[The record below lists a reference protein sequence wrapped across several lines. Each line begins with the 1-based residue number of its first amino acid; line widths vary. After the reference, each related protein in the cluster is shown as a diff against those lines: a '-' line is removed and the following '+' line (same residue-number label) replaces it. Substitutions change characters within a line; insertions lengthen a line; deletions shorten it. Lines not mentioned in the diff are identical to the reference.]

1 MGWLGSGLTF
11 RVSCLILVW
20 AAGAGGVKV
29 LRQPSCFSD
38 YLSTSTCEWK
48 MDGPTNC
55 SAKLHLAYLL
65 EFSTPPSAENY
76 TCIPENRDSTVCVCN
91 MRMENM
97 VFGDTYL
104 LDLWAGTQRLW
115 SGTFSPGEYVKPR
128 APENLTIQANTFPMW
143 KLDWIN
149 PYSAEDFLSS
159 VLFYLVNISNEND
172 PTDFREYNV
181 DHRNTTLLFPATAL
195 KSGVFYIIRV
205 KAHARHYNG
214 TWSEWSPSI
223 RWWNYYELSWEQ
235 HLPLAVSISCIAILV
250 IFLSCYFSIL
260 RIKKQWWDQIPNP
273 AHSRLM
279 TIVIQESQVSLWRK
293 QPRGQDPA
301 KCPHWK
307 TCLTKLLPCL
317 LEHGV
322 EKDDDSSKAARNG
335 PLQGPGK
342 SAWHSVEVSKTILW
356 PESIS
361 VVKRV
366 DLLEAPGESEE
377 EEEVEEDKG
386 SFCPSPKSSGG
397 SFQEGREG
405 IAARLTESLF
415 LDLLGAENGGF
426 CPQGLGESCLLPPSE
441 SEGAQMPWAEF
452 PSAGPQ
458 AASFQGQE
466 QPLNTESNPP
476 VMWQQ
481 SPRCLPFTE
490 TTAVIADNP
499 AYRSFSNFMSQSS
512 GPGELDSPPQLAE
525 RLGDGDLTMPCAS
538 QSLEPPT
545 ALQPEPE
552 TWEQVLRRTVLQHV
566 AAPAPAPAPTS
577 GYREFMCAVKQGNA
591 QAGETVGFGPS
602 GEAGY
607 KSFAGLL
614 ARGATCPGTPGV
626 EASSGEGGY
635 KPFQSLTPACPE
647 ASAPTP
653 APLFTFGLDM
663 ELFQSPQKSPLPSS
677 SAEGLLLEPVAK
689 GENGQK
695 PPLPPEEAPDPVRDD
710 LGSGFVYSALTCHL
724 CGQLKQCHGLEER
737 GKAHVVATPCCG
749 CCCPDGSSP
758 LVSPL
763 RVPDP
768 LPGGVPL
775 EARLTA
781 SLAPSGVSEKGKP
794 SLFSQPAQSS
804 AQSSSH
810 TPNVVAT
817 LSAGLTCMSAS

>member
-55 SAKLHLAYLL
+55 SAELHLAYLL

-205 KAHARHYNG
+205 KAQARHYNG

-317 LEHGV
+317 LEHGI

-366 DLLEAPGESEE
+366 DLVEAPGESEE

-476 VMWQQ
+476 AMWRQ

-525 RLGDGDLTMPCAS
+525 CLGDGDLTVPCAP

-677 SAEGLLLEPVAK
+677 SAEGLMLGPVAK

>member
-55 SAKLHLAYLL
+55 SAELHLAYLL

-205 KAHARHYNG
+205 KAQARHYNG

-317 LEHGV
+317 LEDGI

-366 DLLEAPGESEE
+366 DLVEAPGESEE

-441 SEGAQMPWAEF
+441 SEGAQMPRAEF

-476 VMWQQ
+476 AMWRQ

-525 RLGDGDLTMPCAS
+525 CLGDGDLTVPCAP

-602 GEAGY
+602 GDAGY

-635 KPFQSLTPACPE
+635 KPFQSCPE

-677 SAEGLLLEPVAK
+677 SAEGLMLEPVAK
-689 GENGQK
+689 GETGQK
-695 PPLPPEEAPDPVRDD
+695 PPLPPEEAPDPIRDD